1 MKMAIHKYWG
11 LTWPNQQCFPDD
23 KRITG
28 ISPMIH
34 GSMTG
39 ITRSRSPN
47 TPHLKSTCAV
57 HRSSVLGTSSGTTW
71 LNWSIFCHQTC
82 FFSDV
87 FLDLQ
92 SLWIHVRWSLITFLD
107 QSPRRPH
114 LDQRHGVFGHTAQ
127 WARRLG
133 GWLRVG
139 WYVLNSYYRFSL
151 DPHTTGSSGYSGAI
165 WNLTTSNAIILFEAW
180 RLWGCNCS
188 DCNLSAT
195 ASSEYQSFLW
205 SCQAQLLPTKCTI
218 THFINMVQWITLA
231 LFESSSVCGKCCKL
245 WQLRRQRREMFLEVE
260 KHLHGALLYK
270 I

>member
-1 MKMAIHKYWG
+1 MRMARHKYWG
-11 LTWPNQQCFPDD
+11 LTMPTTRESQEYPRWSMDQWQGSHAVDPQTPHTS
-23 KRITG
+23 KAHALSTG
-28 ISPMIH
+28 PPCWEPPAALH
-34 GSMTG
+34 GSTEAFFVIKHVLFRYFPWPSESLDPSMFVG
-39 ITRSRSPN
+39 VSSPFWISLPDGPAWTN
-47 TPHLKSTCAV
+47 AMV
-57 HRSSVLGTSSGTTW
+57 FSGT
-71 LNWSIFCHQTC
+71 Q
-82 FFSDV
+82 
-87 FLDLQ
+87 
-92 SLWIHVRWSLITFLD
+92 
-107 QSPRRPH
+107 P
-114 LDQRHGVFGHTAQ
+114 AQ
-127 WARRLG
+127 WAPRLG

-139 WYVLNSYYRFSL
+139 WYVLNTYYRFSL

-188 DCNLSAT
+188 DNLSAT

-205 SCQAQLLPTKCTI
+205 SCQAQLLPTKCAI
-218 THFINMVQWITLA
+218 THFIKMVQWITLA

>member
-11 LTWPNQQCFPDD
+11 LTNNVFPTTRESQEYPRWSMDQWQGSHAVD
-23 KRITG
+23 PQTPHTSKAHALSTG
-28 ISPMIH
+28 PPCWEPPAALH
-34 GSMTG
+34 GSTEAFFVIKHVFFPM
-39 ITRSRSPN
+39 
-47 TPHLKSTCAV
+47 
-57 HRSSVLGTSSGTTW
+57 
-71 LNWSIFCHQTC
+71 FCLT
-82 FFSDV
+82 FRV
-87 FLDLQ
+87 FG
-92 SLWIHVRWSLITFLD
+92 SMFVGVSTFLD